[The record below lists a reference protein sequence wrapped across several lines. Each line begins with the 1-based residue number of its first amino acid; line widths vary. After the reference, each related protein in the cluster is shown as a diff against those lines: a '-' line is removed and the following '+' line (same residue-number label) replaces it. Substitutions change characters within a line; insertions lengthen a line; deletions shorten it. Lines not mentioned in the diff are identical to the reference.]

1 MESGDSP
8 SPKVGERL
16 NGLAKDD
23 QAGISKFTRGIE
35 IRASLDK
42 QKVIVARQSLIAKIE
57 QLKADIEAK
66 KLELIELRQELKEL
80 S

>member
-1 MESGDSP
+1 MENGDSA
-8 SPKVGERL
+8 SRKVGERL
-16 NGLAKDD
+16 NGFPKTD

-42 QKVIVARQSLIAKIE
+42 QKTIVARQSLIAKIE